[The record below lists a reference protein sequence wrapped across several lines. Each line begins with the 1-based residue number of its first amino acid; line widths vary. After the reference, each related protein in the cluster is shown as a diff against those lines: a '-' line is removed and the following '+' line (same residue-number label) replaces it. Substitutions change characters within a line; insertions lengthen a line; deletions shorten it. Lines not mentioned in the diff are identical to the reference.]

1 MESEEAL
8 KEYNLTPLVEV
19 VGIAQGGVEPL
30 YMGLG
35 PVPAIRN
42 VLQNTNMTLKD
53 MGLLEL
59 NEAFSAQSLGVL
71 AELVDEHNLTKE
83 EIVNSIYMQ
92 IGYSKKISENLLEDF
107 FEIIFNSLKKSNKV
121 KIAKF
126 GTFQVRFKKS
136 RIGRNPKTKEKKVI
150 SERKVIL
157 FKPSKELK
165 KIINKEY
172 ESKT

>member
-1 MESEEAL
+1 MR
-8 KEYNLTPLVEV
+8 
-19 VGIAQGGVEPL
+19 I
-30 YMGLG
+30 
-35 PVPAIRN
+35 
-42 VLQNTNMTLKD
+42 
-53 MGLLEL
+53 
-59 NEAFSAQSLGVL
+59 
-71 AELVDEHNLTKE
+71 NLTKE

-107 FEIIFNSLKKSNKV
+107 FEIIFNSLKNNKKV

-165 KIINKEY
+165 KKINKNY
-172 ESKT
+172 ET